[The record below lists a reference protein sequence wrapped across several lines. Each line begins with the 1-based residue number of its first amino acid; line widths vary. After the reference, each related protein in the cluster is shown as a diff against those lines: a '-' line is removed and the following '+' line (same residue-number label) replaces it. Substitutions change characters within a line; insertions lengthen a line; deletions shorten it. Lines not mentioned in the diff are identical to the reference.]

1 MNKEK
6 KKLTTRELPVSER
19 PYEIMEEKGAGGLT
33 DAQLLAVIIRTGTTR
48 ESSVTL
54 CTRMLAELD
63 HFGQDPLIALSQMS
77 LTAMKSIDGIGR
89 VKALQIS
96 AALEIARRI
105 SSRSIARGRIKV
117 STRQLADLFMDRM
130 RFSDRES
137 AWAAYINARNE
148 LLDEQF
154 LGYGTVANVL
164 VDFRQIF
171 KKGFD
176 CGASRFV
183 LLHSHPSGDPTPS
196 IQDQYLT
203 EELMRAGELLQMP
216 MADHIVIG
224 DRTYY
229 SFKEQGE
236 FDETGISH

>member
-19 PYEIMEEKGAGGLT
+19 PYEIMEEKGAGALT

-105 SSRSIARGRIKV
+105 SSRSIARGRNKV

-137 AWAAYINARNE
+137 A
-148 LLDEQF
+148 
-154 LGYGTVANVL
+154 
-164 VDFRQIF
+164 
-171 KKGFD
+171 
-176 CGASRFV
+176 
-183 LLHSHPSGDPTPS
+183 
-196 IQDQYLT
+196 
-203 EELMRAGELLQMP
+203 
-216 MADHIVIG
+216 
-224 DRTYY
+224 
-229 SFKEQGE
+229 
-236 FDETGISH
+236 